1 MSDPLPGPAF
11 HPEPARP
18 RHAGRFS
25 PAVTVIVAFGVI
37 SLLGDAVYES
47 ARSANSQYFSL
58 LGVSALQVGLV
69 FGIGEFV
76 GYGLRL
82 LAGVWSDR
90 TGRHWVFMF
99 VGYAMLLAVPAM
111 GLTQQWPALIVLILL
126 ERIGK
131 ALRNPAKDTVISSVA
146 KQDVGVGFAFGLQEA
161 LDQVGA
167 FVGPLVFSVVFWATG
182 RQTIQEYQLGYR
194 IAIVPFVALLGVRV
208 YVWRKVSRAQQIPQM
223 KVQDYR
229 SERLQPLFW
238 VYALFTFVCTL
249 GFVNFAI
256 AGFHIKANGLMS
268 DGAITLLYAVAMGV
282 DALFALLIGHGYDR
296 MKARSGRQAGG
307 LLLMGII
314 PFATMVL
321 PFLTLADSPANI
333 VAGMMIFGVVL
344 GAHETIMRSAIA
356 DITPYHKRGT
366 GYGVFNAIY
375 GLALFGGAFIMG
387 WLYDLGRIG
396 VIRGFT
402 VLLELVAA
410 MLFLVMLRMIRSSSP
425 SDASA

>member
-1 MSDPLPGPAF
+1 
-11 HPEPARP
+11 
-18 RHAGRFS
+18 
-25 PAVTVIVAFGVI
+25 
-37 SLLGDAVYES
+37 
-47 ARSANSQYFSL
+47 
-58 LGVSALQVGLV
+58 
-69 FGIGEFV
+69 
-76 GYGLRL
+76 
-82 LAGVWSDR
+82 
-90 TGRHWVFMF
+90 
-99 VGYAMLLAVPAM
+99 
-111 GLTQQWPALIVLILL
+111 
-126 ERIGK
+126 
-131 ALRNPAKDTVISSVA
+131 
-146 KQDVGVGFAFGLQEA
+146 
-161 LDQVGA
+161 
-167 FVGPLVFSVVFWATG
+167 
-182 RQTIQEYQLGYR
+182 
-194 IAIVPFVALLGVRV
+194 
-208 YVWRKVSRAQQIPQM
+208 
-223 KVQDYR
+223 
-229 SERLQPLFW
+229 
-238 VYALFTFVCTL
+238 
-249 GFVNFAI
+249 
-256 AGFHIKANGLMS
+256 MS
-268 DGAITLLYAVAMGV
+268 DGAITLLYAVAMGM

>member
-1 MSDPLPGPAF
+1 MSDHVPGPAF
-11 HPEPARP
+11 RPEPTRP
-18 RHAGRFS
+18 RRAGRFS
-25 PAVTVIVAFGVI
+25 PAVTVIIAFGVI
-37 SLLGDAVYES
+37 SLLGDAVYEA
-47 ARSANSQYFSL
+47 ARGANSQYFSL

-90 TGRHWVFMF
+90 SGRHWVFMF
-99 VGYAMLLAVPAM
+99 VGYSMLLAVPAM
-111 GLTQQWPALIVLILL
+111 GLTQHWPALIVLILL

-146 KQDVGVGFAFGLQEA
+146 KKDVGVGFAFGLQEA

-167 FVGPLVFSVVFWATG
+167 FAGPLVFSVVFWVTG

-194 IAIVPFVALLGVRV
+194 IAIVPFVALLGVMV
-208 YVWRKVSRAQQIPQM
+208 YVWRKVSREHLIPQM

-238 VYALFTFVCTL
+238 AYALFTFVATL

-256 AGFHIKANGLMS
+256 TGFHIKANGLMS

-282 DALFALLIGHGYDR
+282 DALFALLIGRGYDR
-296 MKARSGRQAGG
+296 MKERSDRQTGG
-307 LLLMGII
+307 LLMLGII
-314 PFATMVL
+314 PFVTMAL
-321 PFLTLADSPANI
+321 PFLALADTTASI
-333 VAGMMIFGVVL
+333 VVGMMIFGVVL

-366 GYGVFNAIY
+366 GYGVFNAVY
-375 GLALFGGAFIMG
+375 GLALFGGASVMG

-396 VIRGFT
+396 AIRGLT
-402 VLLELVAA
+402 VLLELLAA
-410 MLFLVMLRMIRSSSP
+410 VLFLVMLRMIRSSSP
-425 SDASA
+425 SGASA